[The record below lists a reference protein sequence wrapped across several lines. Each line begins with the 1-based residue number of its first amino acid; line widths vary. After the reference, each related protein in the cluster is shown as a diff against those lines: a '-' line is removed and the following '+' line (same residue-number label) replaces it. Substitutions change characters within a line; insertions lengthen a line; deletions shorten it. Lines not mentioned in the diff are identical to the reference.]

1 MALGCSNAHAL
12 ALSEGAAQAPIVC
25 TGSTGAYFVNTRGAG
40 PNLSLHTLLLVRMVG
55 AARASAALLLCC
67 AVLLRLLLLLM
78 GSIVV
83 EVAVVTVVGLW
94 LIS

>member
-12 ALSEGAAQAPIVC
+12 ALSKGAAQATIVC

-40 PNLSLHTLLLVRMVG
+40 PNLSLHALLLVRMVG
-55 AARASAALLLCC
+55 AARAGAALLLCT
-67 AVLLRLLLLLM
+67 VLLRLLM
-78 GSIVV
+78 SSIVV
-83 EVAVVTVVGLW
+83 VVTVGLW